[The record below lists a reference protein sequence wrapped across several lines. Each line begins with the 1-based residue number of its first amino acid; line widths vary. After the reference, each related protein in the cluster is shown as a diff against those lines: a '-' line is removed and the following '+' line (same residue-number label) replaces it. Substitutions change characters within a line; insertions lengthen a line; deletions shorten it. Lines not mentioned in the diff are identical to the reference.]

1 MADKDEQMTMTRR
14 RFIRNS
20 GLIAGGAAIG
30 GGLIGALIG
39 ANVDQQEK
47 TENEHQAGHNQS
59 GNEQQNSNRALIY
72 FTDREDFQVLSA
84 ATERIFPED
93 KNGPGAIG
101 LGVPY
106 YIDHQLAG
114 NYGNNTREYMQGPFF
129 PGTETQ
135 GYQSPLKRNQ
145 IFNEGIRMMKE
156 LSQTNY
162 KKKFDELDGE
172 QQDAILSQFEQG
184 KVKLKGTDSATF
196 FSLLRSAVLEG
207 AYSDPVYGGNANM
220 EGWKMK
226 NFPGHQASYLS
237 QIEAKEF
244 KKIKPQSLHAFH
256 Q

>member
-1 MADKDEQMTMTRR
+1 MTDKDQKVTMTRR

-20 GLIAGGAAIG
+20 SLVAGGAAIG

-39 ANVDQQEK
+39 TNLDNDGKVK
-47 TENEHQAGHNQS
+47 TSHETGHNQQ
-59 GNEQQNSNRALIY
+59 ENSEASTRALIY

-93 KNGPGAIG
+93 ENGPGAIG

-114 NYGNNTREYMQGPFF
+114 NYGNSTREYMQGPFF

-145 IFNEGIRMMKE
+145 VFNEGIRMLKE
-156 LSQTNY
+156 TSQKNY
-162 KKKFDELDGE
+162 NKKFDELDGE
-172 QQDAILSQFEQG
+172 QQDEILSQFEQG
-184 KVKLKGTDSATF
+184 KVPLRGTDSNVF

-244 KKIKPQSLHAFH
+244 KKIKPQSLHVFH
-256 Q
+256 K

>member
-1 MADKDEQMTMTRR
+1 MTDKDQKVTMTRR

-30 GGLIGALIG
+30 GGLLGALVG
-39 ANVDQQEK
+39 ANLDNEERVETDHKNGHDQS
-47 TENEHQAGHNQS
+47 ENGQA
-59 GNEQQNSNRALIY
+59 SNRALIY

-93 KNGPGAIG
+93 DNGPGAIG

-129 PGTETQ
+129 PGAETQ

-145 IFNEGIRMMKE
+145 VFNEGIRMLKE
-156 LSQTNY
+156 ISQKNFN
-162 KKKFDELDGE
+162 KKFDELEGD
-172 QQDAILSQFEQG
+172 QQDEILSQFENG
-184 KVKLKGTDSATF
+184 KVKLRGTDSTTF
-196 FSLLRSAVLEG
+196 FNLLRSAVLEG
-207 AYSDPVYGGNANM
+207 AYSDPVYGGNQNM

-256 Q
+256 K